1 MKKLGYLII
10 TVGFLAGALTTV
22 LDKQFVNWSYFL
34 SSLSLGIIGIALV
47 RTGQRRQSQEKG
59 KLAVNIQNI
68 ESSLNQ
74 IVKNMNQ
81 LNGEKKSINP
91 YDVRHRI
98 DELFPNDMNTFVEAR
113 ESIAHVYGLQGY
125 ADVMS
130 YFAAGERYLN
140 RVWSAS
146 TDGYIEEVDA
156 YLDKAHEQFSE
167 ALQKLR
173 QLKQPSS

>member
-10 TVGFLAGALTTV
+10 TLGFLAGALTTV
-22 LDKQFVNWSYFL
+22 LDKQIVNWAYFL
-34 SSLSLGIIGIALV
+34 PALIFGVIGIMLV
-47 RTGQRRQSQEKG
+47 RLSTRRLTQEKG
-59 KLAVNIQNI
+59 KLASNIQNI
-68 ESSLNQ
+68 EVSLER
-74 IVKNMNQ
+74 IVDNVNQ
-81 LNGEKKSINP
+81 LSKEKQSIDP

-113 ESIAHVYGLQGY
+113 ESIAHVYGLQEY

-146 TDGYIEEVDA
+146 ADGYIEEIHEYIDRA
-156 YLDKAHEQFSE
+156 QEQFSQ
-167 ALQKLR
+167 ALQKLS
-173 QLKQPSS
+173 QLKQA